1 MKKKNFVSLVLG
13 TIGGILFALGMCMC
27 LVKEWAA
34 FKQGV
39 VVGVIGALTLGVGMC
54 MVMVWN
60 MMLWS
65 IAVGLAGILLLL
77 MLIPL
82 VKGIEKRGTDVCQN
96 FLKAFNE
103 MTESTKAQHEVYKAN
118 LEAVKARIDKTKNK
132 KQQDRNRTMLLK
144 SYLSAAVFL
153 FFLLIPRK

>member
-13 TIGGILFALGMCMC
+13 TVGGILFALGMCMC
-27 LVKEWAA
+27 LVEEWAS

-39 VVGVIGALTLGVGMC
+39 VIGVIGAVVLLVMLIVHRKMSGKPAIKLSGKAIGTIVLGVAGALTLGVGMC

-60 MMLWS
+60 MLLWG

-82 VKGIEKRGTDVCQN
+82 VKGIE
-96 FLKAFNE
+96 
-103 MTESTKAQHEVYKAN
+103 
-118 LEAVKARIDKTKNK
+118 
-132 KQQDRNRTMLLK
+132 
-144 SYLSAAVFL
+144 
-153 FFLLIPRK
+153 

>member
-27 LVKEWAA
+27 LVEEWAA

-39 VVGVIGALTLGVGMC
+39 VTGAIGAVVLLVMLIVYRKMCGKPAIKLSGKAIGTIALGVAGALILGVGMC

-60 MMLWS
+60 MLLWG

-82 VKGIEKRGTDVCQN
+82 VKGIE
-96 FLKAFNE
+96 
-103 MTESTKAQHEVYKAN
+103 
-118 LEAVKARIDKTKNK
+118 
-132 KQQDRNRTMLLK
+132 
-144 SYLSAAVFL
+144 
-153 FFLLIPRK
+153 